1 MSSSSGTTFFYY
13 FLGNFLSFIFLFS
26 LSRIFLSTLHN
37 TLILTFLPF
46 FFVFCL
52 FDFLVWPSE
61 FFGQPDDFLV
71 VVILCL
77 ISMINFLFSRCYFFS
92 LHSYGRNFLFSQQ
105 LNIGRQVLNF
115 ISLFLLY
122 FCLLCN
128 HISYFS

>member
-13 FLGNFLSFIFLFS
+13 FLGNFLFFIFLFS

-46 FFVFCL
+46 CFVFCL
-52 FDFLVWPSE
+52 FDFLVRPSE
-61 FFGQPDDFLV
+61 SFGQPNDFLV

-77 ISMINFLFSRCYFFS
+77 ISTINFLFSCCYFFS
-92 LHSYGRNFLFSQQ
+92 LNSYGRNFLISQQ
-105 LNIGRQVLNF
+105 LNIGRQVLSF

-122 FCLLCN
+122 FCLLYN